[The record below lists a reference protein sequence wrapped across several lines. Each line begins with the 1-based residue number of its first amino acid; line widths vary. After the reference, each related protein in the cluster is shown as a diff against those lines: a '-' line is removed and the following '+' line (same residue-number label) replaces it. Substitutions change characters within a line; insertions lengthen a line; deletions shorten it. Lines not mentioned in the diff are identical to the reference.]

1 MSDPAPRRWDHY
13 VRDMLGACDKILSYN
28 RGLDQSA
35 FVADERTYDATLR
48 NLEILGE
55 AATHIPADVRESH
68 TDIPWRALIGTRN
81 QVIHGYLGIDDDVIW
96 SIVRDDV
103 PLLVPMLQA
112 LLELAGNG
120 NPALSDK
127 RD

>member
-68 TDIPWRALIGTRN
+68 ADIPWRALIGTRN

-96 SIVRDDV
+96 SIVRDDIPALV
-103 PLLVPMLQA
+103 PLLRA
-112 LLELAGNG
+112 LL
-120 NPALSDK
+120 D
-127 RD
+127 RT